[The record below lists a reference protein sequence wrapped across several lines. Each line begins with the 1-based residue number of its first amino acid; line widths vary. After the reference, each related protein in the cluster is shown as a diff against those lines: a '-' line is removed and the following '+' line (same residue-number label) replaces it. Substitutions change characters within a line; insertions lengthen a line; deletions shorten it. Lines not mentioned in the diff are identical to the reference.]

1 MEATADQA
9 IAKLKELFV
18 KAIYTVAA
26 AKDRIKGKDNE
37 KISETAWWF
46 PMFASSTCTSLASCL
61 GLSDDNLK
69 VLTDT
74 AGRYWFRTIQM
85 ANIHISKMEHNK
97 EVYYMLGPEEESIVS
112 SIKQQIS
119 GKVSKP
125 SWVQNIPSVRADQPP
140 LFKIEEEEE
149 CPQILP
155 TKRRKIEKLNKC
167 DGEWYPLKRDVRHG
181 MTN

>member
-18 KAIYTVAA
+18 KAVSTVAA

-37 KISETAWWF
+37 KISEAAWWF

-74 AGRYWFRTIQM
+74 AGRYCYP
-85 ANIHISKMEHNK
+85 
-97 EVYYMLGPEEESIVS
+97 YYETSYAIY
-112 SIKQQIS
+112 K
-119 GKVSKP
+119 
-125 SWVQNIPSVRADQPP
+125 
-140 LFKIEEEEE
+140 
-149 CPQILP
+149 
-155 TKRRKIEKLNKC
+155 KRRARNFNMLF
-167 DGEWYPLKRDVRHG
+167 
-181 MTN
+181 